1 MKDMKE
7 IKNITAITNEN
18 KRDFAVPYEEN
29 SNVLF
34 LPLKAMQELFHNTY
48 PEGSVIIEEPKLAPE
63 KDGFSYITCV
73 KVFKT
78 FEAREKNIPDYSRWA
93 KFNPATDEDVADME
107 DPFNAVSRVAEYK
120 ALEAIGCGLNFDKKL
135 YMQQRFPAIP
145 EPSIPGSKEDQE
157 FIKGFEPL
165 KDSVSESKI
174 ESRPVTPAP
183 AKSKTDST
191 KVSTAKTVKEETPT
205 VVKAEKAVAKV
216 EKPEP
221 MKQVSEAPVATS
233 EKDSSATKTVPEKN
247 EPITNSV
254 KSKPAVTSTETP
266 STVEAI
272 PEKKEEPVV
281 PKAKKPTEAQIEA
294 AKKVVSSYRNYANM
308 TMEEIALSAK
318 ASKGMTLE
326 EVAKSTSKAH
336 TGWNMIRWF
345 ATSNLAASAFPKESA
360 AAKILIAAYSE

>member
-1 MKDMKE
+1 MKDVKI
-7 IKNITAITNEN
+7 IKTAITNEN

-120 ALEAIGCGLNFDKKL
+120 ALEAIGCGLNFDKEL

-145 EPSIPGSKEDQE
+145 EPNIPGSKEDQE
-157 FIKGFEPL
+157 FIKSFEPL

-174 ESRPVTPAP
+174 ESKPVTPAP
-183 AKSKTDST
+183 AKAKTAST
-191 KVSTAKTVKEETPT
+191 KAPTTVKEETST
-205 VVKAEKAVAKV
+205 VVKTEKKVDKV
-216 EKPEP
+216 EKSEP
-221 MKQVSEAPVATS
+221 VKQVSEAPVATP
-233 EKDSSATKTVPEKN
+233 EKASSVTKTVPEKN
-247 EPITNSV
+247 EPIANSV